1 MLWLAGR
8 VAVEVDNRG
17 SAPWAGFQSAPV
29 GMGPNHGQLAVGLS
43 SGVVRHWLSPVRC
56 GRDCPSAHV
65 ELAEG
70 DERPGQ
76 EAVRERWREDEE
88 RSSSERDRD
97 RRSA

>member
-1 MLWLAGR
+1 MGR
-8 VAVEVDNRG
+8 VPIGTGGDG
-17 SAPWAGFQSAPV
+17 SEPR
-29 GMGPNHGQLAVGLS
+29 AVG
-43 SGVVRHWLSPVRC
+43 GGVVVFVVRHWLSPVRC
-56 GRDCPSAHV
+56 ERDCPSAHV

-76 EAVRERWREDEE
+76 EAVRERRREDSE